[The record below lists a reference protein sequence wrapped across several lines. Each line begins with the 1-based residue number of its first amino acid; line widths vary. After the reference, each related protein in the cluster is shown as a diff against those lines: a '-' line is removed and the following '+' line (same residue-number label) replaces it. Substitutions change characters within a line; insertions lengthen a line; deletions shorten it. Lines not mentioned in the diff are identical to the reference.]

1 MSTSAE
7 DLQSD
12 AAAERAAATAV
23 SPAPRGASTGT
34 TATISITQRTLWTA
48 LGLVAGL
55 LVVILLL
62 TQALG
67 PLLSL
72 LLAIILAEAI
82 RPLVVRLERYRVPPA
97 LAVIVIYLLVAAVAV
112 ILGYFLLSPL
122 ISQLSSLASH
132 LPDYQKALQGEIT
145 QLQQRLKA
153 QGAVGQLIQ
162 NVAGALAAAIQS
174 SVPSLLAIPFNL
186 LKGILGIFIDLV
198 IVLTMTLFWLLS
210 SHTLKTF
217 IIGLLP
223 PASQEHYSSVIG
235 EVSLAF
241 GGYVRGTLIS
251 MVIIGTIT
259 GAGLALLGVPYALL
273 LGVLAALTELLPYLG
288 PWISGTVSVV
298 LALIAV
304 GPVKAIEV
312 VILFILIQELEGNVV
327 EPMVMSKSVHI
338 DPLLVIV
345 AVLIGINLLG
355 IIGAVLAV
363 PVAAGIQVLV
373 VRVLAPFIRAR
384 VSGTGSLDAS
394 ISSDASPPKGA
405 APREAGVVASQ
416 GGTVGATTAVDS
428 TRPTTAQPPDA
439 PESPLP
445 APA

>member
-1 MSTSAE
+1 MSTSP
-7 DLQSD
+7 DDPRSD
-12 AAAERAAATAV
+12 AAGNPAAVTAARAR
-23 SPAPRGASTGT
+23 PRVGGMSAS
-34 TATISITQRTLWTA
+34 ISITQKTLWTA
-48 LGLVAGL
+48 LGLVVGL
-55 LVVILLL
+55 LLAILLI

-82 RPLVVRLERYRVPPA
+82 RPLVYRLERYRVPPA
-97 LAVIVIYLLVAAVAV
+97 LAVLLIYLLAAAVAFV
-112 ILGYFLLSPL
+112 LMYFLLSPV
-122 ISQLSSLASH
+122 IAQLSALVSH
-132 LPDYQKALQGEIT
+132 LPDYQKALQAEVG

-153 QGAVGQLIQ
+153 QGAVGQWIQ
-162 NVAGALAAAIQS
+162 TLAGALAAAMQS
-174 SVPSLLAIPFNL
+174 SVPSLLAIPFNI
-186 LKGILGIFIDLV
+186 LKGVLGIFIDLV

-210 SHTLKTF
+210 SRTLKTF
-217 IIGLLP
+217 VVGLLP
-223 PASQEHYSSVIG
+223 PSDQEHWSSVIG

-259 GAGLALLGVPYALL
+259 GVGLALLGVPYSLL

-288 PWISGTVSVV
+288 PWISGTVSVI

-304 GPVKAIEV
+304 GPLKAVEV

-327 EPMVMSKSVHI
+327 EPMVMSRSVHI

-345 AVLIGINLLG
+345 AVLVGINLLG

-373 VRVLAPFIRAR
+373 VRVLAPFIRER
-384 VSGTGSLDAS
+384 VSGAS
-394 ISSDASPPKGA
+394 TSDASTTTGSSPPEGVEQ
-405 APREAGVVASQ
+405 EAGVTAP
-416 GGTVGATTAVDS
+416 ATTTS
-428 TRPTTAQPPDA
+428 TAARPPDA
-439 PESPLP
+439 PEGSLA